1 VDELQQETIDYTAIC
16 RLQAAYA
23 DSVSRRAWPELADL
37 FVPSATIT
45 VDTVTSTPIEI
56 AGPTALGEFI
66 SGAVER
72 FEFFE
77 LVILNTRV
85 FLRDNGDADAARAR
99 QFTCELRQ
107 DASNG
112 RWTNAFGVYHDEYA
126 RIDGRWWFAR
136 RRYQSLARTTGRA
149 EIFPFP
155 EIAGFD

>member
-1 VDELQQETIDYTAIC
+1 MDELQQETIDYTAIC

-23 DSVSRRAWPELADL
+23 DSVTRRAWSELDEL
-37 FVPSATIT
+37 FVPSATIA
-45 VDTVTSTPIEI
+45 VDTVTNAPIEI
-56 AGPTALGEFI
+56 VGPQALGAFI

-85 FLRDNGDADAARAR
+85 TLRHDGDPDTARAR

-107 DASNG
+107 DESNG
-112 RWTNAFGVYHDEYA
+112 RWTNAFGVYHDEYT
-126 RIDGRWWFAR
+126 RDEGRWWFAR
-136 RRYQSLARTTGRA
+136 RRYQSLARTGRA

-155 EIAGFD
+155 QHDGFD